1 MGYPDRDAEIAM
13 LGEHA
18 AVDPLETLGAVSDAT
33 EVRSLIG
40 GVRSVYVSEAVK
52 SYAVDLAEATR
63 RAGGLRLGASPRAT
77 LQLLRAAK
85 AWAALGGRDYVIP
98 DDLQHLFVPV
108 VAHRVLLTAE
118 AHVAARSAADELRR
132 VVEATP
138 IPGATAAGYR

>member
-1 MGYPDRDAEIAM
+1 M
-13 LGEHA
+13 
-18 AVDPLETLGAVSDAT
+18 
-33 EVRSLIG
+33 
-40 GVRSVYVSEAVK
+40 K

-85 AWAALGGRDYVIP
+85 AWAALSGRDYVIP

-118 AHVAARSAADELRR
+118 AHVAGPHR
-132 VVEATP
+132 
-138 IPGATAAGYR
+138 G